1 MSKQLV
7 SFSIMQTS
15 IVVACLYFVIMLIN
29 GIVLFGF
36 YLFNQG
42 SVRLSVVIIYPI
54 VAWIVTFLSTVVIC
68 FIYNKIAKKTGG
80 IEFELKDSTF

>member
-29 GIVLFGF
+29 GIILFGF
-36 YLFNQG
+36 YLFDKG
-42 SVRLSVVIIYPI
+42 LIRLQVVIIYPI
-54 VAWIVTFLSTVVIC
+54 VAWIVTFFSSVIIC

-80 IEFELKDSTF
+80 I